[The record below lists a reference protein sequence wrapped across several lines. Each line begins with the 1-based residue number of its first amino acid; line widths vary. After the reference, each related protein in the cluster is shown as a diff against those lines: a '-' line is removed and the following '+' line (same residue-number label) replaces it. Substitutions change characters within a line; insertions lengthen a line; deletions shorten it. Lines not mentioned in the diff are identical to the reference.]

1 MNERITIVAYKP
13 LPGKEHELTILV
25 STHHPRLLKIDLVTD
40 REPIVM
46 QAEDGSILE
55 VFEWKSKEAIQAA
68 HSHPDVLAMWK
79 EFSEVCNYL
88 PTSAV
93 KEIGNMF
100 SEFTP
105 IN

>member
-1 MNERITIVAYKP
+1 MVAYKP
-13 LPGKEHELTILV
+13 IPGKEHDLTALV
-25 STHHPRLLKIDLVTD
+25 SSHHARLLKLDLVTD
-40 REPIVM
+40 RKPIVM
-46 QAEDGSILE
+46 QSEDGIMLE

-79 EFSEVCNYL
+79 EFSEVCTYL
-88 PTSAV
+88 PTNAV

-105 IN
+105 VN